1 MIRVLIVEDQAIL
14 RESLARSVGD
24 QSDMTVVAAIADASE
39 ALDVVLK
46 ERPDMILM
54 DVCTEHDSNGIV
66 AAARIKEELPECR
79 VIIMTG
85 MPEITFVD
93 QAREAGVDSFVYKN
107 VGIDELFGVM
117 RSTLAGY
124 CTFPKPPESIFS
136 GTAALDDVELSI
148 LRLACVGRALRR
160 KATGP
165 QDHFLRPRLV
175 RARVCPPI
183 RGCRC
188 LSLRDGC
195 AVGSDVLV
203 GIGQVGV
210 DADGRVD

>member
-24 QSDMTVVAAIADASE
+24 QPDMTVVAAIADASE
-39 ALDVVLK
+39 ALGVALK

-66 AAARIKEELPECR
+66 AAARIKEQLPECR
-79 VIIMTG
+79 IIIMTG

-107 VGIDELFGVM
+107 VGIDELFAVM

-124 CTFPKPPESIFS
+124 CTFPKRPMASQ
-136 GTAALDDVELSI
+136 AAVSSCSPVKRFRISLFGIVRRGHGGPRRCRAVDLAPC
-148 LRLACVGRALRR
+148 LRG
-160 KATGP
+160 
-165 QDHFLRPRLV
+165 
-175 RARVCPPI
+175 
-183 RGCRC
+183 
-188 LSLRDGC
+188 
-195 AVGSDVLV
+195 
-203 GIGQVGV
+203 
-210 DADGRVD
+210 

>member
-24 QSDMTVVAAIADASE
+24 QPDMTVVTAIADASD

-66 AAARIKEELPECR
+66 AAARIKEQLPDCR

-93 QAREAGVDSFVYKN
+93 QAREAGVDSFVYKTSVSMN
-107 VGIDELFGVM
+107 C
-117 RSTLAGY
+117 S
-124 CTFPKPPESIFS
+124 P
-136 GTAALDDVELSI
+136 
-148 LRLACVGRALRR
+148 
-160 KATGP
+160 
-165 QDHFLRPRLV
+165 
-175 RARVCPPI
+175 
-183 RGCRC
+183 
-188 LSLRDGC
+188 
-195 AVGSDVLV
+195 
-203 GIGQVGV
+203 
-210 DADGRVD
+210 

>member
-24 QSDMTVVAAIADASE
+24 QPDMTVVAAIADASD

-66 AAARIKEELPECR
+66 AAARIKEQLPECR

-93 QAREAGVDSFVYKN
+93 QARVDSFVYKN
-107 VGIDELFGVM
+107 VGIDELFAVM

-148 LRLACVGRALRR
+148 LRLACEGKSRR
-160 KATGP
+160 EIAAELFMSEGTIKRRISEILNKTGY
-165 QDHFLRPRLV
+165 DNIMRLAV
-175 RARVCPPI
+175 RAVTE
-183 RGCRC
+183 
-188 LSLRDGC
+188 
-195 AVGSDVLV
+195 GSIVPNME
-203 GIGQVGV
+203 
-210 DADGRVD
+210 R

>member
-24 QSDMTVVAAIADASE
+24 QPDMTVVSAIADASE
-39 ALDVVLK
+39 ALGVALK

-66 AAARIKEELPECR
+66 AAARIKEQLPECR

-107 VGIDELFGVM
+107 VGIDELFAVM

-124 CTFPKPPESIFS
+124 CTFPKPSESIFS

-148 LRLACVGRALRR
+148 LRLACEGKSRR
-160 KATGP
+160 EIAAELFMSEGTIKRRISEILNKTGY
-165 QDHFLRPRLV
+165 DNIMRLAV
-175 RARVCPPI
+175 RAVTE
-183 RGCRC
+183 
-188 LSLRDGC
+188 
-195 AVGSDVLV
+195 GSIVPNME
-203 GIGQVGV
+203 
-210 DADGRVD
+210 R